1 MLLKNVLL
9 FTLVLFS
16 SVQSFADQ
24 NKIQQGVSQ
33 QLINASYLEDA
44 SSTLDFNDVRQST
57 QVNKWVSLQGKTAN
71 FGYTKSPYWF
81 RFTVTNTEDSN
92 ADKLIVISYPQ
103 LDSIDFYRIENS
115 EVIDHIATG
124 DKRSF
129 SERPIEHP
137 YFLFPAI
144 IPANSTVEFFIRM
157 QTGGTMQ
164 APLKLWDRQEFLV
177 SIGKEDQI
185 HAFFYG
191 ILIVLALFN
200 FFVYLALR
208 EKTYL
213 FYSVATFGYAFFFA
227 TMRGKPFQLLFPDFP
242 SIHNHSLLIVIP
254 LTTLFSA
261 LFARSFLS
269 LKEHSKIL
277 DNTTKVIS
285 MLAFGCIIA
294 SFFVEY
300 AYSVRAS
307 VLLALPSYLF
317 LLAVGPLMWSKSG
330 QAARYYTVAWS
341 LLTAGTAM
349 TALNKAGA
357 IPNSFISE
365 YGMQIG
371 SALEAILLTVALAAR
386 LYREREDKLTAQES
400 TIHEHKERLQTEMKL
415 VHQALHHPITKL
427 PNRACFEMLINDS
440 VRRRKN
446 SRFAVCL
453 LNLTRFHEINKTLGH
468 NNADLLIQEAA
479 KLINKIVKILPGI
492 QIAENE
498 DNNPFYAFSFEGA
511 TFGVLL
517 DIDNAEQAK
526 EIVASVIDELYH
538 PVEFKGMLM
547 ELAPAI
553 GVSLFPDNGREAS
566 TLIRHAN
573 VALESAETNDRKLA
587 YYQPE
592 QDKYNARRLTLMSEL
607 KQAISNDQ
615 LTLYFQP
622 KINLNTN
629 MVVGLEALIRWNH
642 HRFGFVRPDE
652 FIPIAEQTGIIKPL
666 TRWVVKRSLQ
676 VQKELLAEGH
686 DLDISINISAKNLR
700 EDDFIPFIAEAL
712 KSNPDHIDK
721 ITIELT
727 ETSMMEDPLKALQV
741 LDELSQSGVKL
752 SIDDFGTG
760 YSSLAYIKKLPADEI
775 KIDKSL
781 VFDLTNNQD
790 DQVIIKTTIEMCH
803 RLGFT
808 VVAEGV
814 ESQHI
819 VDILRQ
825 LNCDLI
831 QGYFISPP
839 LPLNKLKLWLTEI
852 DDYAALA

>member
-1 MLLKNVLL
+1 MQLRNIIL

-16 SVQSFADQ
+16 SFQSLADQ
-24 NKIQQGVSQ
+24 NNTQPGISQ
-33 QLINASYLEDA
+33 QLINLSYLEDA
-44 SSTLDFNDVRQST
+44 SDTLDFNSVTQSIHSD
-57 QVNKWVSLQGKTAN
+57 KWVSMSGEIAN
-71 FGYTKSPYWF
+71 LGYTKSPHWF
-81 RFTVTNTEDSN
+81 RFTITNTEPNN

-103 LDSIDFYRIENS
+103 LDFIDFYHTENNK
-115 EVIDHIATG
+115 VINHVISG
-124 DKRSF
+124 DKLPFSDRS
-129 SERPIEHP
+129 IQHP
-137 YFLFPAI
+137 YFLFPAV
-144 IPANSTVEFFIRM
+144 IPANTSAEFFIRV

-164 APLKLWDRQEFLV
+164 APLTLWDRQAFLV

-213 FYSVATFGYAFFFA
+213 YYSIATFGYAFFFA
-227 TMRGKPFQLLFPDFP
+227 TMRGKPFQFIFPDFP

-269 LKEHSKIL
+269 LKKHNKVL
-277 DNTTKVIS
+277 DNITKIIS
-285 MLAFGCIIA
+285 GLALGCIIA
-294 SFFVEY
+294 SLFIEY

-307 VLLALPSYLF
+307 VLLAIPSYLF
-317 LLAVGPLMWSKSG
+317 LLALGPLMWKKSG
-330 QAARYYTVAWS
+330 SAAHYYTVAWS
-341 LLTAGTAM
+341 LLTAGTTM
-349 TALNKAGA
+349 TALNKAGV

-371 SALEAILLTVALAAR
+371 SALEATLLTVALAAR
-386 LYREREDKLTAQES
+386 LYREREDKLSAQES

-446 SRFAVCL
+446 GSFAVCL

-468 NNADLLIQEAA
+468 NNADLLIKETAR
-479 KLINKIVKILPGI
+479 LINKTVQVLPGI
-492 QIAENE
+492 QIAENNN
-498 DNNPFYAFSFEGA
+498 NNPFYAFSFEGA

-517 DIDNAEQAK
+517 DIESAEQTK
-526 EIVASVIDELYH
+526 DLVASVIDELYN
-538 PVEFKGMLM
+538 PIEFKGMLM

-553 GVSLFPDNGREAS
+553 GVSLFPANGREAS

-629 MVVGLEALIRWNH
+629 TVVGLEALIRWNH

-666 TRWVVKRSLQ
+666 TRWVITRTLE
-676 VQKELLAEGH
+676 VQKELLEEGH
-686 DLDISINISAKNLR
+686 DLEISINISAKNLR

-741 LDELSQSGVKL
+741 LDELSKSGVKL

-760 YSSLAYIKKLPADEI
+760 YSSLAYIKKLPANEI

-781 VFDLTNNQD
+781 VFDLTNNAH

-803 RLGFT
+803 RLGYI

-814 ESQHI
+814 ESQSI

-839 LPLNKLKLWLTEI
+839 LPLSKLKLWLTDI

>member
-1 MLLKNVLL
+1 MRLRHVLL

-16 SVQSFADQ
+16 SSQSLADQ
-24 NKIQQGVSQ
+24 NQTQQGVFQ
-33 QLINASYLEDA
+33 QLINVSYLEDG
-44 SSTLDFNDVRQST
+44 SGTLDLKDVRESAHT
-57 QVNKWVSLQGKTAN
+57 AEWISISGETAN
-71 FGYTKSPYWF
+71 LGYTESPYWF
-81 RFTVTNTEDSN
+81 RFTITNTEASN

-103 LDSIDFYRIENS
+103 LDSIDYYRIENKS
-115 EVIDHIATG
+115 IIEHTVTG
-124 DKRSF
+124 DNFPF

-137 YFLFPAI
+137 YFLFPTV

-157 QTGGTMQ
+157 QTGGTMK
-164 APLKLWDRQEFLV
+164 APLSLWDRQGFLI

-213 FYSVATFGYAFFFA
+213 YYSIATFGYAFFFA
-227 TMRGKPFQLLFPDFP
+227 TMRGKPFQFLFPDFP
-242 SIHNHSLLIVIP
+242 AVHNHSLLIIIP

-269 LKEHSKIL
+269 LKEHSKLL

-285 MLAFGCIIA
+285 ALALGCIIA
-294 SFFVEY
+294 SLFVDY
-300 AYSVRAS
+300 AYSIRIS
-307 VLLALPSYLF
+307 VLFAIPSYLF
-317 LLAVGPLMWSKSG
+317 LLALGPLMWGKSG
-330 QAARYYTVAWS
+330 QSAHYYTVAWS
-341 LLTAGTAM
+341 LLTAGTTI
-349 TALNKAGA
+349 TALNGAGA

-371 SALEAILLTVALAAR
+371 SALEATLLTVALAAR
-386 LYREREDKLTAQES
+386 LYREREDKLSAQES

-415 VHQALHHPITKL
+415 VHQALHHPVTKL

-446 SRFAVCL
+446 GSFAVCL

-468 NNADLLIQEAA
+468 NNADLLIQETAR
-479 KLINKIVKILPGI
+479 LINKTVQALPGI
-492 QIAENE
+492 QIAENN

-517 DIDNAEQAK
+517 DIASAEQTK
-526 EIVASVIDELYH
+526 EIVTSVIDELYH
-538 PVEFKGMLM
+538 PIEFKGMLM

-553 GVSLFPDNGREAS
+553 GVSFFPENGREAS

-607 KQAISNDQ
+607 KQAISNNQ

-629 MVVGLEALIRWNH
+629 TVVGLEALIRWKH

-666 TRWVVKRSLQ
+666 TRWVVKRSLE

-741 LDELSQSGVKL
+741 LNELSQSGVKL

-760 YSSLAYIKKLPADEI
+760 YSSLAYIKKLPADVI

-781 VFDLTNNQD
+781 VFDLTNNSD

-814 ESQHI
+814 ESQSI
-819 VDILRQ
+819 VDILRE
-825 LNCDLI
+825 LNCDLL

-839 LPLNKLKLWLTEI
+839 LPLNKLKLWLTDI